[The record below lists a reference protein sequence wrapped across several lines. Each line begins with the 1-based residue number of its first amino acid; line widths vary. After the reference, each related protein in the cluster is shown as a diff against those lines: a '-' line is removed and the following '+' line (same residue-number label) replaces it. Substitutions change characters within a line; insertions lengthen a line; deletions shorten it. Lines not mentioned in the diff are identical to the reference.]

1 MLQRVPLE
9 RGLRD
14 LGWLPGVNIL
24 VDYRY
29 AEGEPDRL
37 ERDAADLVR
46 QNVDLL
52 ITRGAAA
59 TRAAQLATNSIPI
72 VMAAVPDP
80 IREGFAESLHRPGGN
95 LTGIAFLSHGPLEG
109 KQLELLK
116 DSFPGTRTV
125 ALLWNPET
133 LRVASATWAAIGQAA
148 EALGMNVRA
157 FEARDPA
164 AIARVFGAIAD
175 SRGGL
180 ATRFRR
186 PPCS

>member
-1 MLQRVPLE
+1 MRRREALALFIGMVVCPPTLLAQQTGGNLESRYSQGKVFRVGVLTPQSAAEPPTLQRVPLE

-14 LGWLPGVNIL
+14 LGWLPGSNVLI
-24 VDYRY
+24 DYRY

-95 LTGIAFLSHGPLEG
+95 LTGIAFRGDP
-109 KQLELLK
+109 
-116 DSFPGTRTV
+116 
-125 ALLWNPET
+125 
-133 LRVASATWAAIGQAA
+133 
-148 EALGMNVRA
+148 RA
-157 FEARDPA
+157 
-164 AIARVFGAIAD
+164 
-175 SRGGL
+175 
-180 ATRFRR
+180 
-186 PPCS
+186 

>member
-1 MLQRVPLE
+1 MRRQEALALFIGMVACPPTLLAQQTGGNFEIPVFAGQSFPGWGSHTAIRRRAPDAPASAAE
-9 RGLRD
+9 WGGLRD
-14 LGWLPGVNIL
+14 LGWLPGSNVLI
-24 VDYRY
+24 DYRY

-95 LTGIAFLSHGPLEG
+95 LTGIAFLSTG
-109 KQLELLK
+109 
-116 DSFPGTRTV
+116 R
-125 ALLWNPET
+125 
-133 LRVASATWAAIGQAA
+133 
-148 EALGMNVRA
+148 
-157 FEARDPA
+157 
-164 AIARVFGAIAD
+164 
-175 SRGGL
+175 
-180 ATRFRR
+180 
-186 PPCS
+186 

>member
-1 MLQRVPLE
+1 
-9 RGLRD
+9 
-14 LGWLPGVNIL
+14 
-24 VDYRY
+24 
-29 AEGEPDRL
+29 
-37 ERDAADLVR
+37 
-46 QNVDLL
+46 VDLL

-148 EALGMNVRA
+148 EALGMHVRA

-164 AIARVFGAIAD
+164 AIATAFGAIANAGAD
-175 SRGGL
+175 SLLVSADPHVLEPNRDRIVTHAL
-180 ATRFRR
+180 KLRLRAIYPWRLYVQAAAAEAPDDPAHAPR
-186 PPCS
+186 PR